1 MEMNQGLTDRIV
13 RTAMGAG
20 ILVVVAYMLASPTAV
35 IEGVFV
41 LALAIFGIIVLL
53 TGVIGWCPTY
63 ALLGLSTC
71 ASERRPK
78 PR

>member
-1 MEMNQGLTDRIV
+1 MLANEGSIDRIT
-13 RTAMGAG
+13 RTAVGAG
-20 ILVVVAYMLASPTAV
+20 ILAVVAYMLAGPIAV

-41 LALAIFGIIVLL
+41 LGLGAFGIVVLL

-63 ALLGLSTC
+63 ALLGLNTCST
-71 ASERRPK
+71 ERQPK

>member
-1 MEMNQGLTDRIV
+1 VEMNQGLTDRIV

-20 ILVVVAYMLASPTAV
+20 ILVLVAYMLASPTAV

-41 LALAIFGIIVLL
+41 LALAIFGIVVLL

-63 ALLGLSTC
+63 ALLGLRTC
-71 ASERRPK
+71 AGERKPK